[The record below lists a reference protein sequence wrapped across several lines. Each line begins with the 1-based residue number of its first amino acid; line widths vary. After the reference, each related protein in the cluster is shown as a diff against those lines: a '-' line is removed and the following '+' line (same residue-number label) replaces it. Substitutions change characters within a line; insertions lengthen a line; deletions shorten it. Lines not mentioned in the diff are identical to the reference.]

1 MGPQVGLDFAPATES
16 DPNHLEPAV
25 DKVFIYWDNSNI
37 FIGARQVAAERE
49 GGDARYRVR
58 IDFRNLLALASAG
71 RPVEHAV
78 AVGSIPPELR
88 HVWNRLEG
96 EGVTV
101 QLFERGA
108 IGGREQAVD
117 HALQTAMLRDGYD
130 HNGDPGIAVLLT
142 GDGAG
147 FHDGVGFQADLE
159 RMFSR
164 GWKFEVISW
173 RHSCNNRMRRWAERN
188 GRFIAL
194 DDFYE
199 SVTFLEPSSPGQPL
213 AAPRDPTEVDLAKR
227 QALQTMLARAI
238 RREDT

>member
-1 MGPQVGLDFAPATES
+1 MDR
-16 DPNHLEPAV
+16 
-25 DKVFIYWDNSNI
+25 VFIYWDNSNI
-37 FIGARQVAAERE
+37 FISARHVAAERE

-58 IDFRNLLALASAG
+58 IDFRNLLTLASAG

-130 HNGDPGIAVLLT
+130 HNGHPGIAVMLT

-147 FHDGVGFQADLE
+147 FQADLD

-164 GWKFEVISW
+164 GWKIEVISW
-173 RHSCNNRMRRWAERN
+173 RHSCNSRMRKWAERN

-194 DDFYE
+194 DDFYQ
-199 SVTFLEPSSPGQPL
+199 SVTFLEPSSPGRPL
-213 AAPRDPTEVDLAKR
+213 AAPRYPTEVDLTKR
-227 QALQTMLARAI
+227 RML
-238 RREDT
+238 EPVPG